1 MVVGLVDVICEQRLM
16 MFCGRCAEIETVV
29 LDLDLIDTWVNRSQ
43 REMPTDSVWNL
54 SGITSDSD
62 NTDDGG
68 DHN

>member
-1 MVVGLVDVICEQRLM
+1 
-16 MFCGRCAEIETVV
+16 MFCGRCAELETVV

-62 NTDDGG
+62 NTDDGH